1 MNKNK
6 TERMRWWHD
15 CVGLND
21 KNVNTDLH
29 HIDILWMKLNLL
41 RVSGRERSRQRKI
54 AYISL

>member
-1 MNKNK
+1 
-6 TERMRWWHD
+6 MRWWHD
-15 CVGLND
+15 FVGLND